1 MSRTFLNQTTQI
13 GNSEVYDDTLSTGSA
28 LEFTDV
34 NASIHDDLNA
44 LRSMIRTVMGSVNW
58 YDAPSGSLNS
68 LTNDKVNRAGD
79 TMSGSLDMGGFSIV
93 GLADLV
99 SGSLSSSATNKLY
112 VDSLVSNAIAGL
124 DGRVSKTFASV
135 SAPAAADSALAVGT
149 NLTGEMPDF
158 TGVSNEDFTALYDV
172 FMNGQLLRAG
182 SGMDVYLDGGSLK
195 LTFDAVANDV
205 ICIFKYYK
213 NAGEIGTGGGGGGT
227 VMSVN
232 AVSPLSSSGG
242 TDPTISLNAG
252 SASGDVLTW
261 NGSAWSGSA
270 LPTIVG
276 SVSASGPLS
285 SSGGTNP
292 TISLNAGSVSGDV
305 LTWNGSAWSGSA
317 LPVSV
322 GSVSASGP
330 LSSSGGTSPNITLG
344 TVGTD
349 KGGTG
354 LTATPTNGQVLIGN
368 GTGYSLATITA
379 GANVTVTNGAGSI
392 TVAAT
397 GGLTQLTG
405 DVLVGPGT
413 GSQAASV
420 VAIRGRSVSSTAP
433 SSGNVLSWDGSSWAP
448 AAVAN
453 ELGSKVLLVV
463 QGGSYNTIQ
472 AAIDAAAD
480 NDVILVGPKSNG
492 DSWGP
497 AVFSPGKRLVV
508 ASIGSKWSTQVKV
521 DSITFNANSGL
532 NILLNT
538 VLIRGLFI
546 NSSFTAAAPGVNFY
560 GSAPARLRLQECFIY
575 NNNSSTGTGV
585 VSNNSGSGSSLYIDN
600 TIVQSGWSTGIG
612 VDHQQGYTII
622 RNDSEIS
629 RFQYPLQCAA
639 GTVEINSTVL
649 DGTGIANEVVRVSGG
664 LVTCGYTTIKNT
676 TTNASGVNLTTAG
689 AAFGIGDGTFS
700 IATTSNNTGYCVT
713 GVAGAY
719 YLYGNVTYSN
729 SAVTPYNTR
738 VKTTGGVTAV
748 AVAQAFTAAS

>member
-13 GNSEVYDDTLSTGSA
+13 GNSEVYDDTLSPGSA

-34 NASIHDDLNA
+34 NATIHDDLNA

-58 YDAPSGSLNS
+58 YDTPSGSLDS

-158 TGVSNEDFTALYDV
+158 TGVSDEDFAALYDV

-182 SGMDVYLDGGSLK
+182 AGMDVYLDGGSLK

-213 NAGEIGTGGGGGGT
+213 NAGEIGTGGGGGGGGT

-261 NGSAWSGSA
+261 NGSAWSGAS
-270 LPTIVG
+270 LP
-276 SVSASGPLS
+276 S
-285 SSGGTNP
+285 
-292 TISLNAGSVSGDV
+292 
-305 LTWNGSAWSGSA
+305 
-317 LPVSV
+317 SV

-480 NDVILVGPKSNG
+480 NDVILVGPKTNG